1 MSPEGRWWET
11 IYVRRRG
18 TNLFKIIK
26 ICCCQLFK
34 NEFHI
39 HRGKNSMNTHNLKL
53 MSIYMTPLATKNIYK
68 ITFSILFDVSS
79 FWSFL
84 EFEINI
90 FYTVIF
96 FDVITTLSICLWC
109 SSVVSLLYFSL
120 MKSGLMDKDFLMYYW
135 LGLKYQTDNV
145 SLLEN
150 ISVKLLASNN

>member
-18 TNLFKIIK
+18 TDLFKIIK

-84 EFEINI
+84 KFEIKI

-96 FDVITTLSICLWC
+96 FDVITTISICLWC
-109 SSVVSLLYFSL
+109 NAILSSLIS
-120 MKSGLMDKDFLMYYW
+120 
-135 LGLKYQTDNV
+135 DNAK
-145 SLLEN
+145 
-150 ISVKLLASNN
+150 ISTTILVLIQIKMQNS

>member
-18 TNLFKIIK
+18 TDLFKIIK

-68 ITFSILFDVSS
+68 ITFSIVFDVSS

-84 EFEINI
+84 KFEIKI
-90 FYTVIF
+90 LYTVIF
-96 FDVITTLSICLWC
+96 FDVITTISICLWC
-109 SSVVSLLYFSL
+109 LKLFRWCWVIAVMLYL
-120 MKSGLMDKDFLMYYW
+120 CYILYWWKKD
-135 LGLKYQTDNV
+135 
-145 SLLEN
+145 
-150 ISVKLLASNN
+150 

>member
-18 TNLFKIIK
+18 TDLFKIIK

-79 FWSFL
+79 FWSFFKIWNQDFL
-84 EFEINI
+84 YSNI
-90 FYTVIF
+90 FWCDHNHFYMSMMYYLKLKIAAVIF
-96 FDVITTLSICLWC
+96 AIFFINEKWIN
-109 SSVVSLLYFSL
+109 
-120 MKSGLMDKDFLMYYW
+120 G
-135 LGLKYQTDNV
+135 
-145 SLLEN
+145 
-150 ISVKLLASNN
+150 

>member
-1 MSPEGRWWET
+1 MMSPEGRWWET

-18 TNLFKIIK
+18 TDLFKIIK

-79 FWSFL
+79 FWSFFKIWNQDFL
-84 EFEINI
+84 YNNI
-90 FYTVIF
+90 
-96 FDVITTLSICLWC
+96 FDVITTISRKEIKSIIAICL
-109 SSVVSLLYFSL
+109 LLSP
-120 MKSGLMDKDFLMYYW
+120 
-135 LGLKYQTDNV
+135 LKAIMFQ
-145 SLLEN
+145 SP
-150 ISVKLLASNN
+150 